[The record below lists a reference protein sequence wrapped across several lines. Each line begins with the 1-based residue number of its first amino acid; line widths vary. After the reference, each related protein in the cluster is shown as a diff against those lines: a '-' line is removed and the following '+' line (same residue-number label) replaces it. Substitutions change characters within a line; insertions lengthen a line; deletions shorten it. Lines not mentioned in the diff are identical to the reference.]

1 MIIGTENNTFQWL
14 SIYSEI
20 NQEDSTPKN
29 TLYTRYMQGVQLF
42 PPVTQNFK
50 ILEIHKLEIK
60 TSQVQ
65 IWKQDFQSEYFILHD
80 VRRRHIA
87 HTF

>member
-50 ILEIHKLEIK
+50 ILEIHKLEKRLHKFRFGSRIFSLN
-60 TSQVQ
+60 TS
-65 IWKQDFQSEYFILHD
+65 YYMM
-80 VRRRHIA
+80 
-87 HTF
+87 